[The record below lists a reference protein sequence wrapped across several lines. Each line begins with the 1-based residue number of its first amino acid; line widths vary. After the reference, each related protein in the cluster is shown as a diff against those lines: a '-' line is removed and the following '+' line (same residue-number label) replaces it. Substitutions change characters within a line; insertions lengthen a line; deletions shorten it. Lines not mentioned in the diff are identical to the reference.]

1 VRILAP
7 GREGGQDYDNNGPFT
22 QLLTQESGKIDLAS
36 LQQVADD
43 LQGSFTE
50 LGISEQQQ
58 QEFASSVLNYLE
70 NTSATTA
77 DALYGQLVED
87 VGQLIESI
95 VAASELAQTDADL
108 NRAISAAEVLPKFS
122 EALLSAKPFLIKEY
136 NHYIARAGARIRPDP
151 MKPSQKPIFDGFKE
165 HIRLRTGIAP
175 KAGKPPT
182 KQQLEQIATVWVQ
195 ELVPTIKDTNYA
207 NYGGARTDHFN
218 DNDGEGSLGFIL
230 HNKLAV
236 CRELSISASVL
247 FSEYGVQS
255 HVASGNV
262 KQNDG
267 DSTRGAHAWLEIT
280 DAAGDILLIV
290 DSNNTKDHYDTF
302 GEFDGAAR
310 GVVYRDTG
318 ARQEVV
324 SIKSADLYADALSRT
339 NAPSEY
345 DV

>member
-1 VRILAP
+1 
-7 GREGGQDYDNNGPFT
+7 
-22 QLLTQESGKIDLAS
+22 
-36 LQQVADD
+36 
-43 LQGSFTE
+43 
-50 LGISEQQQ
+50 
-58 QEFASSVLNYLE
+58 
-70 NTSATTA
+70 
-77 DALYGQLVED
+77 
-87 VGQLIESI
+87 
-95 VAASELAQTDADL
+95 
-108 NRAISAAEVLPKFS
+108 
-122 EALLSAKPFLIKEY
+122 
-136 NHYIARAGARIRPDP
+136 
-151 MKPSQKPIFDGFKE
+151 
-165 HIRLRTGIAP
+165 
-175 KAGKPPT
+175 
-182 KQQLEQIATVWVQ
+182 
-195 ELVPTIKDTNYA
+195 
-207 NYGGARTDHFN
+207 
-218 DNDGEGSLGFIL
+218 
-230 HNKLAV
+230 LAV